1 MNKKTRTIIQYIF
14 FFALG
19 LLFVWLSLK
28 NLNKENIA
36 QIKKSFYGAKYWL
49 ILPVFGLLI
58 LSHIIRAYRWKLLI
72 EPLGYK
78 VSTLNAFFAVM
89 IGYLV
94 NQGVPRLGEVIKCSM
109 LNRYEK
115 VPLDTLIGTVIVE
128 RLVDGLSFLTVLG
141 ITFALQ
147 PGLYS
152 QLVDSLFSKPGE
164 TNVDTLPGYI
174 ILLGFLLIIA
184 VATAAWMILKR
195 KTFKDLL
202 LLLKKI
208 GLHIWQG
215 ITSVKHLRRRGLF
228 IVLSVLLWTI
238 YLISG
243 YIGFFAFA
251 ETAHYGMK
259 EAFTVL
265 SAGTFGMLAA
275 PGGIGA
281 YAFLV
286 EKAMMVYGLNAGVAL
301 AFGWILWIV
310 TFAVIVMGGL
320 ISFVVMPYY
329 NKHRKIEESRIDTAE
344 NTFS

>member
-1 MNKKTRTIIQYIF
+1 MNKKTRTIIQYLF
-14 FFALG
+14 FFLLG
-19 LLFVWLSLK
+19 LIFVWLSLK
-28 NLNKENIA
+28 NLNQENIA
-36 QIKKSFYGAKYWL
+36 QIKKSFYGAKSWL
-49 ILPVFGLLI
+49 IFPVCALLVI
-58 LSHIIRAYRWKLLI
+58 SHIIRAWRWKLLI

-147 PGLYS
+147 PGIYS
-152 QLVDSLFSKPGE
+152 ELIDSFFSRPGE
-164 TNVDTLPGYI
+164 TTAQTLPGYVI
-174 ILLGFLLIIA
+174 PLGLLLIVV
-184 VATAAWMILKR
+184 VAIAAWMLLKR
-195 KTFKDLL
+195 KTFNDLL

-215 ITSVKHLRRRGLF
+215 ISSVRHLRQRGLF
-228 IVLSVLLWTI
+228 ILLSVLLWTI
-238 YLISG
+238 YLVSG

-265 SAGTFGMLAA
+265 SAGTFGMLAT

-281 YAFLV
+281 YAYLV
-286 EKAMMVYGLNAGVAL
+286 GQAMTVYGLHTGVAF
-301 AFGWILWIV
+301 AFGWILWFV
-310 TFAVIVMGGL
+310 TFAVIVIGGL

-329 NKHRKIEESRIDTAE
+329 NKHRKIEESRVDTV
-344 NTFS
+344 